1 MAARAKAAAATPANV
16 VIVED
21 HQMFREWLGRMICED
36 GTFTVCGEAD
46 NIKSA
51 ITIIQRTKPDIVLLD
66 ITLRGSSGLELLK
79 DMRALE
85 IEIPV
90 LVLSMHD
97 ASLYAERVL
106 RAGARGY
113 ISKHAASSTLLKAL
127 RQVLEG
133 EIYFDKQ
140 ATSIIFQ
147 KIAKPGFRK
156 KGMDA
161 LADRELEVLQLI
173 GKGLATHEI
182 ARQLSL
188 GETTVETYRA
198 RIKEKLGLRNILE
211 LYTFATRWLQEQ
223 EA

>member
-1 MAARAKAAAATPANV
+1 V

-21 HQMFREWLGRMICED
+21 HQMFREWLGRMISEN

-46 NIKSA
+46 NIRNA
-51 ITIIQRTKPDIVLLD
+51 MEIIRNTKPDVVILD
-66 ITLRGSSGLELLK
+66 LTLRGSSGLELLK
-79 DMRALE
+79 DMKAQE

-90 LVLSMHD
+90 LVLSMHEE
-97 ASLYAERVL
+97 SLYAERAL

-127 RQVLEG
+127 GKVMGG
-133 EIYFDKQ
+133 ETYLDE
-140 ATSIIFQ
+140 ATTSLILQ
-147 KIAKPGFRK
+147 KLVTTGGRK
-156 KGMDA
+156 AGGVEA

-173 GKGLATHEI
+173 GKGFATREI

-198 RIKEKLGLRNILE
+198 RIKEKLSLRNVAE
-211 LYTFATRWLQEQ
+211 LYSFAARWLQERGG
-223 EA
+223 